1 LQQRS
6 AAPAAAPAC
15 LQRADD
21 AVHAEHADAA
31 AIRFIEQLVDERPG
45 DDAAASAAD
54 AARGQ
59 RAEEVA
65 VDRCA

>member
-45 DDAAASAAD
+45 DDAASAAD